1 MRKYGKAL
9 VNIAVAVVLFL
20 AVTFL
25 LPRVLVFF
33 SPFVVGWVIA
43 LIAGPFVRFFE
54 EKLRLKR
61 KIGGVFVIVS
71 VIALVVLIVYLVGAL
86 IVEQVIGLLSDLP
99 DMWMAMQEDLAD
111 VSATISKIGEKFFGN
126 EELNLNDLTERLG
139 VYLGNI
145 FSSLGTPTLEA
156 AGNLAKRLPTIF
168 IGIIMALLSSYFFV
182 AERAGIN
189 QWLTEHTPA
198 NLQMRYKM
206 IRDCLIH
213 SVGGYFKAQLKI
225 EVWMYLLLL
234 IGLGCLNV
242 RYFALIA
249 FGVAILDLLPFFGT
263 GTVLIPWT
271 VIRMMTGD
279 YKTALWLLIIWC
291 GGQLARQLIQPKIVG
306 DSIGV
311 APLPTLFLLFGGYK
325 LGGILGMI
333 LAVPLGLLVY
343 TMYQEGVFETTKQ
356 SIQILVA
363 GVNQFRKI
371 EKEDLDEVQEMQK
384 RNAEISEKLNEQRRI
399 EKQKKQEKRKA
410 KRKNM

>member
-20 AVTFL
+20 AVAFL

-182 AERAGIN
+182 AERSGIN

-263 GTVLIPWT
+263 GTVLIPWA